1 MRKQTTTYNLL
12 DFRESLQE
20 TLKCKDNA
28 LKQFTSP
35 GSGSNG
41 DGGTNASGETVVI
54 STLSLTVL
62 IRNLLIH
69 IFYHVYSHHL

>member
-1 MRKQTTTYNLL
+1 MRKQITTYSLL

-28 LKQFTSP
+28 LKQFTSHGP
-35 GSGSNG
+35 GSNG

-54 STLSLTVL
+54 STLSLTLV
-62 IRNLLIH
+62 ISKLLIH
-69 IFYHVYSHHL
+69 IFYLYSHHL